1 MADLLFSLA
10 KIPLYDDYLDDAL
23 TDGNPVL
30 DNDGILMRDIM
41 KGKIRNGNPSITCN
55 SRQKSRNG

>member
-10 KIPLYDDYLDDAL
+10 KIPLYDDYLDAL

-30 DNDGILMRDIM
+30 DHDGILMRDIM
-41 KGKIRNGNPSITCN
+41 KGKILNGDPCITCN